1 MSREVIVVDK
11 AQEPILYC
19 SCEPDGSLEASFE
32 VFGNAG
38 QSDLEIIDVIYPSG
52 FAKIRESFGFSA
64 ELHILDVIALISERG
79 QGEKLKELI
88 RSRTLPGERFS
99 WMTDRD

>member
-1 MSREVIVVDK
+1 MSREITVVDK
-11 AQEPILYC
+11 SGDPILYC
-19 SCEPDGSLEASFE
+19 TCEPDGSLEASFE

-52 FAKIRESFGFSA
+52 FPKIRESFGFSA
-64 ELHILDVIALISERG
+64 EIHILDVIAQISERG
-79 QGEKLKELI
+79 EGEKLKDLI